1 MKKLYVNIYICVYVL
16 LISTYSYAQTLPE
29 KPNRLVN
36 DYAHLLSAD
45 EVQSLEQK
53 LVAYNDSTSTQIAI
67 AIIETLDGNER
78 ADYTIKLANK
88 WGIGQQGKRNG
99 ILIMVAKQER
109 KLFIATG
116 YGVESNLP
124 DAIIKR
130 IEQKYML
137 PQFKAGNYYQGLN
150 DGIDVM
156 QQALAGEYKAE
167 QHDDGKPS
175 DTMTFIFILLIIFV
189 VILLMKRGNNG
200 GNGRGGLLNNPALA
214 FIGWGN
220 FSSGGSNWGG
230 GNFGGGGSSGG
241 FGGFGGGSFGGGG
254 AGGDW

>member
-36 DYAHLLSAD
+36 DYAHLLLAD
-45 EVQSLEQK
+45 EAQSLEQK

-109 KLFIATG
+109 KLFVATG
-116 YGVESNLP
+116 YGLESNLP

-130 IEQKYML
+130 IEQRYML

-150 DGIDVM
+150 NGIDAM
-156 QQALAGEYKAE
+156 QQALAGQYTAEYDE
-167 QHDDGKPS
+167 GKPS
-175 DTMTFIFILLIIFV
+175 GFLTVVFLIVLVIM

-200 GNGRGGLLNNPALA
+200 GNGRGGLLNNPALP

-230 GNFGGGGSSGG
+230 GNFGGGSSSGG

>member
-1 MKKLYVNIYICVYVL
+1 MKNIYVNIYICICIL

-29 KPNRLVN
+29 KSNRLVN

-45 EVQSLEQK
+45 EVQRLEQK

-78 ADYTIKLANK
+78 SDYTIKLANK
-88 WGIGQQGKRNG
+88 WGIGQKGKRNG
-99 ILIMVAKQER
+99 ILIMLSKQER
-109 KLFIATG
+109 KVFIATG

-130 IEQKYML
+130 IEQRYMI

-150 DGIDVM
+150 NGIDVM

-167 QHDDGKPS
+167 LRNDSKPS
-175 DTMTFIFILLIIFV
+175 STTTVIFILIIVFV

-200 GNGRGGLLNNPALA
+200 GNGRGGLLNNAALP
-214 FIGWGN
+214 FILGS
-220 FSSGGSNWGG
+220 FSSGRSNLGGSG
-230 GNFGGGGSSGG
+230 FGGGGGSGG